1 MSALRSIA
9 LGPLS
14 LLLLATLSCGSD
26 RQLQSITIQPP
37 TADAKNFPNGQVQFT
52 ATGIFSG
59 SSVPAPLTGKDVTWC
74 YGGTTAEASSL
85 QGICTGNIAQFA
97 GVDQNGIAECSPT
110 FQGSAY
116 ILAGTPARSANPVGA
131 TQLTVYGAAQLTCP

>member
-1 MSALRSIA
+1 MSALQSIA

-26 RQLQSITIQPP
+26 RQLQSISIQPP

-59 SSVPAPLTGKDVTWC
+59 SSVPVPLTSKDVTWC
-74 YGGTTAEASSL
+74 YGETTAEARL
-85 QGICTGNIAQFA
+85 FA
-97 GVDQNGIAECSPT
+97 RNMRREH
-110 FQGSAY
+110 
-116 ILAGTPARSANPVGA
+116 R
-131 TQLTVYGAAQLTCP
+131 TVRRC